1 MLVQFQSLVDQ
12 KIATIYY
19 IDESLQSS
27 TFIYFCSSGSP
38 IRKSASGYFNMVVVV
53 AFLVSLS
60 TKFENTASGMY
71 LGSRFQVCKSTCNC
85 KLNIELY
92 LSPTTHLQL
101 SKALVSNKNHLQQP
115 VRHTSIMHQS
125 PKHIPLALS
134 PNLISDKI
142 KKAIATSLLKYLK
155 TDVDKLELPK
165 VYRDS
170 TLHEFINNDS

>member
-1 MLVQFQSLVDQ
+1 MSLCRV
-12 KIATIYY
+12 
-19 IDESLQSS
+19 L

-53 AFLVSLS
+53 AFLFHYQLNLKILLVVCTLAADS
-60 TKFENTASGMY
+60 KYASR
-71 LGSRFQVCKSTCNC
+71 LCNC

-142 KKAIATSLLKYLK
+142 KKAIATTLLKYLK
-155 TDVDKLELPK
+155 TDVDKPELPK